1 MNKINPLLEAINDID
16 DSFISNAAEPRKRP
30 IALIIAAATAAV
42 LALAGFTA
50 AFRSG
55 VRINGNDAFDYDL
68 TVQEMT
74 IPEKEELT
82 ALGAVDSHKSE
93 YSFDWE
99 TLPSELWDTFGISP
113 LMNGNFTE
121 EKCGTGVWV
130 SFTNGDPASAD
141 FDYELTDIK
150 RGLTVKVGIYC
161 LLKEGAGLRSNY
173 EEDNAE
179 IVTVT
184 LKDGSKALIYD
195 DYLGGYEKYKAY
207 ADFSYGGIVY
217 KLSAWTDKQGMTDIL
232 TDFGV
237 L

>member
-16 DSFISNAAEPRKRP
+16 DSFIANAAKPRKRP

-55 VRINGNDAFDYDL
+55 VRINGRDTFDYNL

-82 ALGAVDSHKSE
+82 ALGAVDTQKSE

-113 LMNGNFTE
+113 LMNENFTE
-121 EKCGTGVWV
+121 EKCGTSVWV
-130 SFTNGDPASAD
+130 DYTNGVPISTDI
-141 FDYELTDIK
+141 DYELTDSK

-161 LLKEGAGLRSNY
+161 LLKEAALRSNY
-173 EEDNAE
+173 EADNTE
-179 IVTVT
+179 TIT
-184 LKDGSKALIYD
+184 LKDGSKALICE

-207 ADFSYGGIVY
+207 AAFSYGGIAY
-217 KLSAWTDKQGMTDIL
+217 TLSAWTDKQGMKDIL
-232 TDFGV
+232 SDFGV